1 MSDPAQ
7 ENQRGCCPDPGLVER
22 LRPASEVSAPSQIRG
37 LGPILCQTKLGQER
51 VPAEARDDRS
61 NPEAVEDVYSQAGS
75 PKHFFLSL
83 SFYLNSGTTHT
94 VKSGFFGH

>member
-22 LRPASEVSAPSQIRG
+22 LRPASEVSASPQIRG

-51 VPAEARDDRS
+51 VSAEARDDRS

-75 PKHFFLSL
+75 PKHFFFLCHLTPIPELHTPLSQAFL
-83 SFYLNSGTTHT
+83 DI
-94 VKSGFFGH
+94 